1 MIRFGIICDIDA
13 AKGLARV
20 DFIEDGIVSDWLP
33 IIVPKGL
40 GDSFSWMLDINE
52 QVACLMDKHAE
63 DGVILGAI
71 YSNANQ
77 PNGGNKDKF
86 RVVFSDDTVIE
97 YDRAAHKLT
106 ADVKG
111 AVEVKAT
118 GDVDVETA
126 TNATVK
132 AVLVTLDAPNVTC
145 TGILTAAQI
154 ATAPGTGGTGAL
166 EIDGD
171 ITVTGNVTADGD
183 VEGTDVKAGIIS
195 LLTHKHT
202 GVSTGGGTS
211 GTPVP

>member
-1 MIRFGIICDIDA
+1 MIRFGIICDTDA

-20 DFIEDGIVSDWLP
+20 EFIEDGIVSDWLP

-40 GDSFSWMLDINE
+40 GDSFSWMLEVNE
-52 QVACLMDKHAE
+52 QVACLMDDRAE
-63 DGVILGAI
+63 DGVIIGSI

-86 RVVFSDDTVIE
+86 RAVFSDGTVIE
-97 YDRAAHKLT
+97 YDKGAHKLT
-106 ADVKG
+106 ADVQG
-111 AVEVKAT
+111 TVEVKAT
-118 GDVDVETA
+118 GNVDVETNA
-126 TNATVK
+126 NATVK

-154 ATAPGTGGTGAL
+154 ATAPGSGGSGNL
-166 EIDGD
+166 EIDGN
-171 ITVTGNVTADGD
+171 IVATGD
-183 VEGTDVKAGIIS
+183 VEATDVKAGIIS

-202 GVSTGGGTS
+202 GVTTGAGTS